1 MERFKHWPQNFASF
15 SVTEYDPM
23 SCLQY
28 KLTSS
33 YDRMTD
39 VGPVAPLRA
48 SEEGTSQGREAP
60 PVDPARLL
68 VKAWEDKVFP
78 VIRRRFRSNTDR
90 QSGLEQIKG
99 ALLAGR
105 AYYWFLVVLQHVFG
119 NVYCFRLSWLWSS
132 GWLGFYGVFSLYSAN
147 FLRYEATFSKCS

>member
-1 MERFKHWPQNFASF
+1 MVKRLKYIAPSSIAPNSASLTI
-15 SVTEYDPM
+15 TEYDPM

-39 VGPVAPLRA
+39 VGPVAPLHV

-105 AYYWFLVVLQHVFG
+105 SYYRSLVVVQHGFG
-119 NVYCFRLSWLWSS
+119 KNYRIKSS
-132 GWLGFYGVFSLYSAN
+132 
-147 FLRYEATFSKCS
+147 

>member
-1 MERFKHWPQNFASF
+1 
-15 SVTEYDPM
+15 M

-105 AYYWFLVVLQHVFG
+105 AHYCFLVVLQHRFG
-119 NVYCFRLSWLWSS
+119 NVYCP
-132 GWLGFYGVFSLYSAN
+132 GYLGFEAVIDLVFMTYFHFIPQTLS
-147 FLRYEATFSKCS
+147 YEATFSSCS

>member
-1 MERFKHWPQNFASF
+1 
-15 SVTEYDPM
+15 M

-39 VGPVAPLRA
+39 VGPVIPLHVT
-48 SEEGTSQGREAP
+48 EEGTCKGREAP

-105 AYYWFLVVLQHVFG
+105 QRGGVRSLLFASLFPTCFTFG
-119 NVYCFRLSWLWSS
+119 LDAEVMLNLIKEL
-132 GWLGFYGVFSLYSAN
+132 
-147 FLRYEATFSKCS
+147 

>member
-1 MERFKHWPQNFASF
+1 MAGFHWRLTFETVSRINSNCTSLTFA
-15 SVTEYDPM
+15 EYDPL

-39 VGPVAPLRA
+39 VGPVTPLRVT
-48 SEEGTSQGREAP
+48 EEGTSKGREAP

-68 VKAWEDKVFP
+68 VKAWEEKVFP

-99 ALLAGR
+99 ALLAGMSAWKLGR
-105 AYYWFLVVLQHVFG
+105 LHDL
-119 NVYCFRLSWLWSS
+119 YCFQVVVVVVNDVLEEIY
-132 GWLGFYGVFSLYSAN
+132 FY
-147 FLRYEATFSKCS
+147 

>member
-1 MERFKHWPQNFASF
+1 MLNNYFSSYAKFRFSKSELVNLDMASWNVSSIDPDFASLTI
-15 SVTEYDPM
+15 TEYDPM

-39 VGPVAPLRA
+39 VGPVIPLRVT
-48 SEEGTSQGREAP
+48 EEGTSQGREAP

-99 ALLAGR
+99 ALLAG
-105 AYYWFLVVLQHVFG
+105 
-119 NVYCFRLSWLWSS
+119 
-132 GWLGFYGVFSLYSAN
+132 
-147 FLRYEATFSKCS
+147 T